1 MSAASDVARMLTL
14 VPWLLERPGASLK
27 EIAAAF
33 DVDEDT
39 VRRDLSHLDFCGLP
53 GLGGGDLFEVELTV
67 DRVVLRMADELRR
80 PLRPTASEALRLVV
94 TVDAVAQALGEE
106 LPALATAVER
116 LRAALDIPERA
127 ADVVEPEA
135 TEALP
140 LLRAAIAEGHQ
151 VELDYQ
157 GRSDDAPQRRRVDP
171 WALHLAEGSWYLQG
185 YDVGAADR
193 RNFRLDRIAAART
206 TGRLRQV
213 AAVPPQLEPPRYVP
227 GPDDLEVV
235 LRATPRGRW
244 VLDAVT
250 ADEVVDHADGSVT
263 VHLRTDAP
271 RWVAQLVVMAAGEV
285 TVLSPRH
292 LVELVVAHARSG
304 LDAVTDHP
312 GAVTAAAV
320 SPLGVARDADG
331 ASGDA
336 TTGRQ

>member
-14 VPWLLERPGASLK
+14 VPWLLERPGGSRRGSGG
-27 EIAAAF
+27 AF
-33 DVDEDT
+33 DGDGDA
-39 VRRDLSHLDFCGLP
+39 VRRDGGRLDFWGLR
-53 GLGGGDLFEVELTV
+53 GLAGGDLFEVELTV

-94 TVDAVAQALGEE
+94 TVDAVAQALGDE

-140 LLRAAIAEGHQ
+140 LLRSAIAEGHQ

-157 GRSDDAPQRRRVDP
+157 GRSDDAPHRRRVDP

-185 YDVGAADR
+185 YDHGAADQ
-193 RNFRLDRIAAART
+193 RNFRLDRIAAVRT
-206 TGRLRQV
+206 TGRPRQV
-213 AAVPPQLEPPRYVP
+213 ARVAQLEPPRYVP
-227 GPDDLEVV
+227 GPEDLEVV

-285 TVLSPRH
+285 TVLSPRRI
-292 LVELVVAHARSG
+292 VELVVAHARGG
-304 LDAVTDHP
+304 LDTVTDRP
-312 GAVTAAAV
+312 GAATAAAV
-320 SPLGVARDADG
+320 SPPRVARGAHG